1 MTSDEAQP
9 LSLDSGECTTLSPD
23 GGRFQKAFRR
33 VNPRSA
39 AEVRGL
45 LGLTPEAA
53 KALHESGQCCMPNA
67 MPASTPAAEDLDH
80 QDPEIR
86 AAARSATYQAF
97 NAYVRSPNPA
107 AMAHMVPA
115 FDRYLDISK
124 AVINIA
130 YLSDIE
136 VADGATLTI
145 SKNTHVVNARRII
158 IHRTGRIVC
167 HGSTTFRVTS
177 VEGLRRQYVSVN
189 AVAAATVAMRDMKN

>member
-1 MTSDEAQP
+1 
-9 LSLDSGECTTLSPD
+9 
-23 GGRFQKAFRR
+23 
-33 VNPRSA
+33 
-39 AEVRGL
+39 
-45 LGLTPEAA
+45 
-53 KALHESGQCCMPNA
+53 MPNA
-67 MPASTPAAEDLDH
+67 MPASTAVAEDLDH

-97 NAYVRSPNPA
+97 NAYVHSPNPA

-177 VEGLRRQYVSVN
+177 VEGLRKEYISVN
-189 AVAAATVAMRDMKN
+189 AAAAATVAMRDMKN